1 MTREDAMQEVELDA
15 AGDEG
20 WSAPGDAPAEAARR
34 RRRRTLLRWWPLAVV
49 AAAAVGAG
57 QLVAGARERERVV
70 SARGVDG
77 VVDHDLVPP
86 LAVEPLA
93 GTEDAPA
100 ARTGIL
106 AGDLRVDA
114 ERPVLGEPRAVVA
127 VVAADGR
134 RAWRTEVEPAARAEA
149 QPSMQTPAC
158 SAVDEPTTRV
168 ICLVED
174 SPTTPEADGAW
185 SAGPPT
191 RTRMLTL
198 DAATGAVL
206 AERELA
212 PMASAVVDGDSL
224 LLAQVDDQDVLR
236 VTRED
241 AEAVTGSVGAPSW
254 STVLANGP
262 LDGGGWGTPGIWV
275 DRGHLVVGSAVAS
288 WVLDPDDGT
297 VVTAG
302 SRVWVGRT
310 GALLSWSGDDAV
322 VRLLASDGTGG
333 ARVSGTPVW
342 LAVDD
347 GSAPGLELLSRVVDG
362 GRRLSA
368 VVAVTGEVV
377 WERAS
382 DDDTDGALILLG
394 GVLYGADGTTVWA
407 VDAADGRQIW
417 RTPREPDADGTPLT
431 DLTGDWLRTLTDG
444 RRLLLQQTTADG
456 PVLVAWS
463 LASGERLW
471 AEPMPAEVGP
481 FLQVVD
487 GALVG
492 GTETPL
498 RIGG

>member
-1 MTREDAMQEVELDA
+1 MAREDAMQEVELA
-15 AGDEG
+15 APGDEG
-20 WSAPGDAPAEAARR
+20 RSATGDAPDEAARR
-34 RRRRTLLRWWPLAVV
+34 RRRRVLLRWWPLAAV
-49 AAAAVGAG
+49 ALAAIGAG
-57 QLVAGARERERVV
+57 QLVTDARERARVV
-70 SARGVDG
+70 AAREVEG

-93 GTEDAPA
+93 GTEDALA
-100 ARTGIL
+100 ARTGIP

-114 ERPVLGEPRAVVA
+114 ERPVLGEPRAVAA

-134 RAWRTEVEPAARAEA
+134 RAWRTEVEPAERAAA

-158 SAVDEPTTRV
+158 SPADEPTTRV

-174 SPTTPEADGAW
+174 SPTTPEADGSW

-212 PMASAVVDGDSL
+212 RMASAVVDGDSL
-224 LLAQVDDQDVLR
+224 LLAQVDDQDALL

-241 AEAVTGSVGAPSW
+241 VAAVTGPAGAPSW
-254 STVLANGP
+254 STVLASGP
-262 LDGGGWGTPGIWV
+262 LDGGWWGAPGIGV
-275 DRGHLVVGSAVAS
+275 DRGHLVVSSAVAS

-302 SRVWVGRT
+302 SQVWVGRT

-322 VRLLASDGTGG
+322 VRLLATDDAGG

-342 LAVDD
+342 LTVDD
-347 GSAPGLELLSRVVDG
+347 GSAAGVELLSRVVDG

-368 VVAVTGEVV
+368 VVAATGEVA
-377 WERAS
+377 WERAV
-382 DDDTDGALILLG
+382 DDDTDGALILLD
-394 GVLYGADGTTVWA
+394 GVLYGADATTVWA
-407 VDAADGRQIW
+407 VDAADGRTVW
-417 RTPREPDADGTPLT
+417 RTPREPDADGTPLP
-431 DLTGDWLRTLTDG
+431 DLTGNWLRTLTDG
-444 RRLLLQQTTADG
+444 RRLLLQQTEADG

-471 AEPMPAEVGP
+471 AEPLPPEVGP

-487 GALVG
+487 GALLG
-492 GTETPL
+492 GTGAPL